1 LARTGFGVHRLDRGV
16 HRNRELKWATAV
28 LSGRQAPEMMMRPV
42 AIALVLTGSMFVM
55 LVAALAQQPETG
67 PGKQGSDAPLRSG
80 ETGTRGPSG
89 GAPETGYHGPRD
101 VTKDAEP
108 GKAKSPDELRQTGQ
122 SPDPSATKKN

>member
-1 LARTGFGVHRLDRGV
+1 
-16 HRNRELKWATAV
+16 
-28 LSGRQAPEMMMRPV
+28 MRPL
-42 AIALVLTGSMFVM
+42 AIAFVLAGSIFAM

-67 PGKQGSDAPLRSG
+67 PGTQKKDAAPMRSG

-108 GKAKSPDELRQTGQ
+108 GKKKSPDELRQTGQ
-122 SPDPSATKKN
+122 SPDPAATKKN

>member
-1 LARTGFGVHRLDRGV
+1 MRSLAIVF
-16 HRNRELKWATAV
+16 V
-28 LSGRQAPEMMMRPV
+28 LA
-42 AIALVLTGSMFVM
+42 GSLSAM

-67 PGKQGSDAPLRSG
+67 PGKTKDAAPMRSQ

-108 GKAKSPDELRQTGQ
+108 GKPKSPAELRQTGQ
-122 SPDPSATKKN
+122 SPEGPKTKQN

>member
-1 LARTGFGVHRLDRGV
+1 MRSLAIVF
-16 HRNRELKWATAV
+16 V
-28 LSGRQAPEMMMRPV
+28 LA
-42 AIALVLTGSMFVM
+42 GSTFAM

-67 PGKQGSDAPLRSG
+67 PGQTKDAAPMRSQ

-108 GKAKSPDELRQTGQ
+108 GKAKSPGELRQTGQ
-122 SPDPSATKKN
+122 SPEGPKTKQN

>member
-1 LARTGFGVHRLDRGV
+1 MRSVLIAFVLA
-16 HRNRELKWATAV
+16 
-28 LSGRQAPEMMMRPV
+28 S
-42 AIALVLTGSMFVM
+42 SMFAMV
-55 LVAALAQQPETG
+55 VAVLAQQPETG
-67 PGKQGSDAPLRSG
+67 PGTQRKDAASMRSG